1 MSQLV
6 LGYDHRDW
14 NGCLIGRRAA
24 DGYVNAT
31 AMCKAN
37 GKRWNHYISNDR
49 SQAYIVALTA
59 ALRLAG
65 NPADPTSAGFPADPI
80 QTVCTG
86 PNDLRGTWVHPRL
99 AVDLA
104 RWISPHFAVWMDGWI
119 LEQLQPAPPPQPAPL
134 PRPQPTTQ
142 QLTSEAYFRSANFQ
156 RLIWDLAVVY
166 DQGHKGS
173 FTPEICTAITMA
185 GAALYRCFEFHAT
198 PHGLIPP
205 QSADTPAGRLT
216 GSAMHL
222 HSQPLASDYDEHGR
236 WRHDR
241 DLPQR
246 RRRKAY

>member
-1 MSQLV
+1 MSQLI

-14 NGCLIGRRAA
+14 NGRLIGRRAA

-37 GKRWNHYISNDR
+37 GKHLPHYRANDR
-49 SQAYIVALTA
+49 TAQYLQALSGSVGI
-59 ALRLAG
+59 
-65 NPADPTSAGFPADPI
+65 PTDLLM
-80 QTVCTG
+80 QTICAG

-119 LEQLQPAPPPQPAPL
+119 LEQLQPAPPPAPAPL

-142 QLTSEAYFRSANFQ
+142 QLTSEAYFHSANYQ

-185 GAALYRCFEFHAT
+185 GAALHRAFGPHAT

-205 QSADTPAGRLT
+205 QSASTPAGRLT

-222 HSQPLASDYDEHGR
+222 HAQPRDSDYDERGR
-236 WRHDR
+236 WRLD
-241 DLPQR
+241 PEVPER
-246 RRRKAY
+246 RRRKVY

>member
-1 MSQLV
+1 MSQLI

-14 NGCLIGRRAA
+14 NGRLIGRRAA

-37 GKRWNHYISNDR
+37 RRLWADYARQIR
-49 SQAYIVALTA
+49 TAEYLRALS
-59 ALRLAG
+59 G
-65 NPADPTSAGFPADPI
+65 SMGIPI
-80 QTVCTG
+80 DLLMQVIRTG

-134 PRPQPTTQ
+134 PRPQPTAQ